1 MTTALL
7 LGGVLLLL
15 ALADASVRRLP
26 LSPAL
31 LYLGVGWAAGAVLG
45 TPGPQAMLDAAPRVL
60 EVTELVVLVSLL
72 AVGLRLKVPP
82 QLRAWAVALR
92 LAGPGMVAT
101 MLLAAL
107 AATALLG
114 LPWPAALLL
123 AGILAPTDPVLA
135 SEVQIRSADD
145 RDAVRLSLSAEGG
158 LNDGTALPG
167 VMLALGMLGLHT
179 LGPWAGHWLWA
190 DLLWPIGGG
199 VGVGLL
205 LGLGIGQVLRR
216 RLAAGDPMARDEL
229 LYVGAVVL
237 CYGVAQL
244 TRTSTFV
251 VSFTVGATMLLP
263 LAGDALAEP
272 AHSLSQRLHGF
283 GARIERLVE
292 AAMVLALGVALNGI
306 VPTTAQFAF
315 AAVLVFVVRPLAVFA
330 IVRPSHMP
338 THQRRLLAWFGI
350 RGIGSLYYL
359 SFALHHG
366 VQGVLAH
373 TLVATTLACIAV
385 SIVTHGISATPV
397 MARYQQRRTPPPPAP
412 PS

>member
-1 MTTALL
+1 MHPA
-7 LGGVLLLL
+7 
-15 ALADASVRRLP
+15 RRRC
-26 LSPAL
+26 STPA
-31 LYLGVGWAAGAVLG
+31 
-45 TPGPQAMLDAAPRVL
+45 PQALGI
-60 EVTELVVLVSLL
+60 TELVVLVSLL
-72 AVGLRLKVPP
+72 AVGLRLQVPP
-82 QLRAWAVALR
+82 RVRAWAVALR

-101 MLLAAL
+101 IVFAAV
-107 AATALLG
+107 AATVVLG

-123 AGILAPTDPVLA
+123 AAILAPTDPVLA
-135 SEVQIRSADD
+135 SEVQIRSGDD

-179 LGPWAGHWLWA
+179 LGPWAGRWLWD

-199 VGVGLL
+199 VVVGVALGQ
-205 LGLGIGQVLRR
+205 GLGQLLRR
-216 RLAAGDPMARDEL
+216 RLAGGDPLARDEL

-251 VSFTVGATMLLP
+251 VTFCVGATMLLP
-263 LAGDALAEP
+263 LAGQALAAP
-272 AHSLSQRLHGF
+272 AQSLSQRLHAF

-292 AAMVLALGVALNGI
+292 SAMVLAIGVALNGI
-306 VPTTAQFAF
+306 APSAAQFAF
-315 AAVLVFVVRPLAVFA
+315 ALVLVFLVRPLAVFA
-330 IVRPSHMP
+330 VVRAPHMP
-338 THQRRLLAWFGI
+338 SHQRRLLAWFGI

-359 SFALHHG
+359 MFALEHG
-366 VQGVLAH
+366 VGGVLAH

-397 MARYQQRRTPPPPAP
+397 MARYQRRAPRPPGPPGPPP
-412 PS
+412 